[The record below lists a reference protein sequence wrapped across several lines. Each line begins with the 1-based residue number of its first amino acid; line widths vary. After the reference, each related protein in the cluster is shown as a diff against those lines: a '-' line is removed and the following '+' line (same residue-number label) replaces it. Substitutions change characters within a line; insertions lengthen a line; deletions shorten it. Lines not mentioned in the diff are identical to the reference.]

1 MAIKKYKCTLNSD
14 VIINVKSA
22 TVGENKTLDFI
33 PGNCFLGIA
42 ANVLYND
49 KKLKPEEQLKPEE
62 KLLLFHSNAVK
73 FGDAHLAGDKYRT
86 LKVPAAY
93 HTPKYAPGEK
103 DNHPLRVYHGI
114 KDLGSDEIKAQQ
126 IKQCK
131 NGFYEFDRL
140 IAKKCDIK
148 KNYAIKSAYDRH
160 TRHSQDEQMF
170 GYESLPKGTVFYF
183 QVEFDES
190 KLQPQDIERFKKI
203 IDTALTGEKR
213 IGRSRTAQFG
223 LVNIAPANYDEINSK
238 PIKESKIVTI
248 YADSRLIFLDEYGL
262 PTFQPTEEQ
271 LEIKGC
277 KILWD
282 KCQIKTFQYAPWN
295 SQRKAFDADRCG
307 IEKGSVFVLL
317 VEDVAEAQ
325 NNKWESKSIG
335 SYLNEGFGRVIFNPT
350 FLEVKP
356 NADFDGE
363 AKYSFH
369 EPNKDDKKPEKAM
382 LLNESINK
390 PLFSCINARIKE
402 ARLSESIYSKVDG
415 FVTSTNIQLFKKDR
429 FASQWGHIRELA
441 MCYPH
446 KTELERELFT
456 KVDNNNKPFAYLT
469 HGKAAKKWGEKNRRE
484 IFRAFFDSLTEKE
497 TQLAIINLASEMAK
511 KAE

>member
-1 MAIKKYKCTLNSD
+1 MAIEQYKCTLESD

-42 ANVLYND
+42 AGSLYKD
-49 KKLKPEEQLKPEE
+49 QELKPEE
-62 KLLLFHSNAVK
+62 KLLIFHSKAVK

-93 HTPKYAPGEK
+93 HTPKYAPSEK
-103 DNHPLRVYHGI
+103 EDHPLRVYHGI
-114 KDLGSDEIKAQQ
+114 KDLESDEIKEQQ

-140 IAKKCDIK
+140 IVKKRDVK

-183 QVEFDES
+183 QVEFD
-190 KLQPQDIERFKKI
+190 DKI
-203 IDTALTGEKR
+203 ISSTLQEKVHSALTGEKR

-223 LVNIAPANYDEINSK
+223 LVNIVPANYDEINSK
-238 PIKESKIVTI
+238 PIKDNKIVTI

-282 KCQIKTFQYAPWN
+282 KCQIRTFQYAPWN

-307 IEKGSVFVLL
+307 IEKGSVIVLS
-317 VEDVAEAQ
+317 VEDEADAQ
-325 NNKWESKSIG
+325 NNKWESRSIG
-335 SYLNEGFGRVIFNPT
+335 SYQNEGFGRVIFNPT

-363 AKYSFH
+363 AKYSF
-369 EPNKDDKKPEKAM
+369 PGKDKDNKKLEKAM
-382 LLNESINK
+382 LLNESINR

-415 FVTSTNIQLFKKDR
+415 FITTANIQLFKGDR

-441 MCYPH
+441 MRYSR
-446 KTELERELFT
+446 KADLEREIFT
-456 KVDNNNKPFAYLT
+456 KLDENDKPFAYLT
-469 HGKAAKKWGEKNRRE
+469 HGKAAKKWDEKNRRE
-484 IFRAFFDSLTEKE
+484 IFRTFFDGLTEEE
-497 TQLAIINLASEMAK
+497 TQLAVINLASEMAK
-511 KAE
+511 KAEK

>member
-1 MAIKKYKCTLNSD
+1 MAIKQYKCTLDSD

-42 ANVLYND
+42 AGVLYND

-62 KLLLFHSNAVK
+62 KLLLFHNNAVK

-103 DNHPLRVYHGI
+103 DDHPLRVYHGI
-114 KDLGSDEIKAQQ
+114 KNLGSDEIKEQQ

-140 IAKKCDIK
+140 VAKKCDVK

-170 GYESLPKGTVFYF
+170 GYESLLKGTVFYF
-183 QVEFDES
+183 QVEFDDNRIS
-190 KLQPQDIERFKKI
+190 STLQEKI
-203 IDTALTGEKR
+203 HNALKGEKR

-223 LVNIAPANYDEINSK
+223 LVTIAPANYDEIKSK
-238 PIKESKIVTI
+238 PIKDNKIVTV

-282 KCQIKTFQYAPWN
+282 KCQIRTFQYAPWN

-307 IEKGSVFVLL
+307 IEKGSVIVLS
-317 VEDVAEAQ
+317 VEDEAEAQ

-335 SYLNEGFGRVIFNPT
+335 SYQNEGFGRVIYNPT
-350 FLEVKP
+350 FLDVKFDA
-356 NADFDGE
+356 NFDGE
-363 AKYSFH
+363 AKYSFP
-369 EPNKDDKKPEKAM
+369 EKDKGSKEPEKAM
-382 LLNESINK
+382 LLNESINR
-390 PLFSCINARIKE
+390 PLFSCINARIRE

-415 FVTSTNIQLFKKDR
+415 FVTPTNIQLFKGDR

-441 MCYPH
+441 MRYPR
-446 KTELERELFT
+446 KADLECEIFT
-456 KVDNNNKPFAYLT
+456 KVDDNNKPFAYLT
-469 HGKAAKKWGEKNRRE
+469 HGKAAKKWDEKNRRE
-484 IFRAFFDSLTEKE
+484 IFRAFFDGLTEDE

-511 KAE
+511 KAEK